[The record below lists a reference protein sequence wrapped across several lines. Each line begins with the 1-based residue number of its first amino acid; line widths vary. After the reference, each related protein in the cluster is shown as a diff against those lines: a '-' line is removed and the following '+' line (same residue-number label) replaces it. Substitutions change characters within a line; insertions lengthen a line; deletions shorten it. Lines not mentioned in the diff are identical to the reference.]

1 MNMLKEMAL
10 CAEASVDFT
19 GLHGVTS
26 QKKSLFVVD
35 LIIIDLTVNIVEI
48 VLGISQ
54 LVLTVCLRP
63 IKCHLLCSARCQIYK
78 ESVRKTSLS
87 FTMKMATL
95 IFTETSGNIYSSER
109 HNH

>member
-1 MNMLKEMAL
+1 MRR
-10 CAEASVDFT
+10 SVGRLYRAT
-19 GLHGVTS
+19 RCHIPEEIT
-26 QKKSLFVVD
+26 FVVD

-78 ESVRKTSLS
+78 ESVRKTSLF